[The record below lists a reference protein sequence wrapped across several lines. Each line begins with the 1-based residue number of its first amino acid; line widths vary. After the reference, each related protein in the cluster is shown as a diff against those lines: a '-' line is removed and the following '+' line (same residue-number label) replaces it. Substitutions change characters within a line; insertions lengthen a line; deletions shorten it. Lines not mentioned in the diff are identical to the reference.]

1 MELKIDKELECL
13 IPPLS
18 ASEFDQLETSVLE
31 EGFRDKLIVWNGT
44 LIDGH
49 NRYRIAQKH
58 GLEFEITEKEF
69 DSKEDVKDWMYKNQ
83 LGRRNLT
90 PEMRD
95 YCIGQLYRSAKKKNG
110 GRRRGEEFSVAQSGP
125 LKSTAEKV
133 GDQYGV
139 SRNTV
144 KRSEKFADGVDR
156 IGEVAPGIK
165 QDILQGKTSVTRTE
179 IRELAKSTDEEVSA
193 AVDVI
198 RNPRPRSESQG
209 VKTCTL
215 CTFEKPLS
223 DFRKGGSVCKTCLSS
238 VESLGMSVTEF
249 REKYDTT
256 QMSKL
261 AVVYDKMKNPPPS
274 SGSGNNSLSD
284 DPIITEMTETIKNF
298 RNAMNK
304 FLFIEEKTDKVLKD
318 LIKETIEELNEINSI
333 IKE

>member
-1 MELKIDKELECL
+1 MMQELKIDKRLEELF
-13 IPPLS
+13 PPLS
-18 ASEFDQLETSVLE
+18 AEAFKQLEENILA
-31 EGFRDKLIVWNGT
+31 EGVMEKLVVWDGTIV
-44 LIDGH
+44 DGH
-49 NRYRIAQKH
+49 NRYKIFRKH
-58 GLEFEITEKEF
+58 NIPFETVEKEF
-69 DSKEDVKDWMYKNQ
+69 ADIDEAIIWMIAHQ
-83 LGRRNLT
+83 IGRRNMSQFDRL
-90 PEMRD
+90 EKALLMESMIKDR
-95 YCIGQLYRSAKKKNG
+95 AKKNLSLG
-110 GRRRGEEFSVAQSGP
+110 G
-125 LKSTAEKV
+125 
-133 GDQYGV
+133 GDQKSGWV
-139 SRNTV
+139 TGPKAITAVHTNEELGKLSGTSEATV
-144 KRSEKFADGVDR
+144 KRFRKIKESGDDEVYEKVRLGPKVKGGLSVKGGYD
-156 IGEVAPGIK
+156 EVMRKA
-165 QDILQGKTSVTRTE
+165 
-179 IRELAKSTDEEVSA
+179 REVEQKE
-193 AVDVI
+193 
-198 RNPRPRSESQG
+198 QG

-249 REKYDTT
+249 REKYHTT